1 MSDVGA
7 TPRIIESARRLSQS
21 YLWQILR
28 NYYNEKALDAWTDS
42 KIPFHITS
50 NPFIAHA
57 YAQVVC
63 GYLKDLADN
72 GEAPSQ
78 PLPIID
84 LGAGSGAFAF
94 HFLNQFEQLRK
105 HDVGPALPFVYV
117 MTDFAPATVDSWQ
130 RHPQLTPF
138 VDAGILDFAC
148 FDPLTDTSLT
158 LRHSGRTLSSAQPT
172 SLVAIANY
180 FFDSMP
186 QDLFGLENGLIFEIG
201 VTVLSRG
208 HQDSDAPMPA
218 LTSLDFDYV
227 YQPIHTPYY
236 EDVEFERVLHRY
248 ADALDG
254 EVVRFPVGPMACCHT
269 LRALSGNDLLLI
281 AGDRGF
287 VHAEELS
294 KEQVE
299 LLFNV
304 HDGAFSMP
312 VNLHA
317 IGEYLCGERGSVLR
331 PPRFHRS
338 LCISAFVT
346 QPKAQ
351 RQMTHNAFRNHITQF
366 GPDDISTLTYRLTQ
380 EQILS
385 IECFVS
391 LLHLTHHDPLVL
403 KRCLPLVR
411 EQLTKMTKAELDVFV
426 AEIAQVWANYYNQ
439 KDRYNLP
446 FELGVLMQHLG
457 RNREAVHY
465 YRASQHYYGDTLE
478 TLFNLSTCLYQL
490 GERQQ
495 ALSLL
500 ADLERLEIIGPPMI
514 QKHYRRR
521 LEALRVAIQ
530 STVDP
535 E

>member
-28 NYYNEKALDAWTDS
+28 TYYKEKALDAWKDS
-42 KIPFHITS
+42 KVPFHITS
-50 NPFIAHA
+50 NPFIAYA

-63 GYLKDLADN
+63 GYLQDLATN
-72 GEAPSQ
+72 SEILAR
-78 PLPIID
+78 PLPIVD

-94 HFLNQFEQLRK
+94 HFLTQFNQLYKQFSE
-105 HDVGPALPFVYV
+105 PAVSFVYV
-117 MTDFAPATVDSWQ
+117 MTDFAASTVDSWQ
-130 RHPQLTPF
+130 RHPQLVPF
-138 VDAGILDFAC
+138 VEAGILDFAC

-158 LRHSGRTLSSAQPT
+158 LRHSGRTLSPEEPT
-172 SLVAIANY
+172 PLVAIANY
-180 FFDSMP
+180 LFDSMP
-186 QDLFGLENGLIFEIG
+186 QDLFGLENGEIFEIG
-201 VTVLSRG
+201 VTILSHS
-208 HQDSDAPMPA
+208 HQDSGAAVPP
-218 LTSLDFDYV
+218 LTSLDFDYA
-227 YQPIHTPYY
+227 YQRIHAPYY
-236 EDVEFERVLHRY
+236 QDPEFERVLHRY
-248 ADALDG
+248 ADTLDG
-254 EVVRFPVGPMACCHT
+254 EVVRFPVGPMTCCNV
-269 LRALSGNDLLLI
+269 LRGLSGNDLLLI

-287 VHAEELS
+287 VHGEELS
-294 KEQVE
+294 NEQVE

-317 IGEYLCGERGSVLR
+317 IGEYLCRDLGSVLR

-351 RQMTHNAFRNHITQF
+351 RQMTHAAFQNHIAQF

-380 EQILS
+380 DQTLS
-385 IECFVS
+385 IECFIS
-391 LLHLTHHDPLVL
+391 LLHLTRHDPLVL

-411 EQLTKMTKAELDVFV
+411 EQIIEMRKTEIDVFV
-426 AEIAQVWANYYNQ
+426 AEVALVWANYYDQ

-446 FELGVLMQHLG
+446 FELGVLMQQLG

-465 YRASQHYYGDTLE
+465 YQASQHYYGNTLE
-478 TLFNLSTCLYQL
+478 TLFNLSTCLHQL
-490 GERQQ
+490 GEQHQ

-500 ADLERLEIIGPPMI
+500 ADLEQIEITGPLLI
-514 QKHYRRR
+514 RKHYRRR
-521 LEALRVAIQ
+521 FEALQVAIQ
-530 STVDP
+530 AAVVSA
-535 E
+535 